1 MKELLIIEKC
11 KIMLAPDMVHPEDS
25 GAVCADREEATIST
39 RSIHRRVKQ
48 RESRARRRAAKRGER
63 HDAKDEA
70 ASDVGL
76 SGDRHTAVASC
87 VADSSQIPQQSAT
100 PNSKDASTR
109 ERISKNNDDEHIRR
123 ETSQHLEGS
132 EEKTNMHHQ
141 GTRSAV
147 EGAAAPRRRPGPA
160 QRNMHFFRRLFESDT
175 RPNDWSLVCEM
186 QGQHAAF
193 PDTDQPVPIGKI
205 SALVWEIEYAAVDVI
220 DRPLSG
226 FKEVKRL
233 YAEKTKEVTFFKK
246 KLVMAQSMNNRVL
259 KKHMDTKCIKEES
272 AMDYRSLK
280 YAELLLAYL
289 IPILKVQQA
298 KLEDLMWATGEAY
311 SQFKAHKRLY
321 KRQHRL
327 RESVETLKQSQLE
340 VRKQTQKE
348 GQGGQQRTDYWISEW
363 KKVQNALKEAKRDMV
378 SDENFW
384 KISRRHNLSRQAYEE
399 MLRAEQQRLNC
410 IEDST
415 YI

>member
-1 MKELLIIEKC
+1 
-11 KIMLAPDMVHPEDS
+11 MLAPDMVHPEDS

-76 SGDRHTAVASC
+76 SGDRLAAVASC
-87 VADSSQIPQQSAT
+87 VGDSSQIPQQSAT

-109 ERISKNNDDEHIRR
+109 GRICKSNGGEHILQ
-123 ETSQHLEGS
+123 ETSQDLEGS
-132 EEKTNMHHQ
+132 EKKTNMHHQ
-141 GTRSAV
+141 GTRSTV

-160 QRNMHFFRRLFESDT
+160 QRNMHFFRKLFESDT

-226 FKEVKRL
+226 FKEVQRL
-233 YAEKTKEVTFFKK
+233 YAEKAKEVTFFKK
-246 KLVMAQSMNNRVL
+246 KLAMAQSMNNRVL
-259 KKHMDTKCIKEES
+259 RNYTDTKFIKKDS

-280 YAELLLAYL
+280 YAELLSAYL
-289 IPILKVQQA
+289 IPILEVQLA
-298 KLEDLMWATGEAY
+298 KLHDLMWATKKAY

-321 KRQHRL
+321 KQEHRL
-327 RESVETLKQSQLE
+327 RQSVETLKQSQLE
-340 VRKQTQKE
+340 IREQTQKE
-348 GQGGQQRTDYWISEW
+348 GKGGQQRTDYWISEW
-363 KKVQNALKEAKRDMV
+363 KKVQNALEEIKRSMI
-378 SDENFW
+378 SEENFW
-384 KISRRHNLSRQAYEE
+384 ILSERHDLSRQAYEQ
-399 MLRAEQQRLNC
+399 MLRNRTTKSQLYLGQFV
-410 IEDST
+410 
-415 YI
+415 

>member
-1 MKELLIIEKC
+1 
-11 KIMLAPDMVHPEDS
+11 MLAPDMVHPKDC

-70 ASDVGL
+70 ASDVEL
-76 SGDRHTAVASC
+76 SGDRLAAVASC

-100 PNSKDASTR
+100 SNSKDASTR
-109 ERISKNNDDEHIRR
+109 ERISKNNGDEQIRR

-141 GTRSAV
+141 GTRSTV

-160 QRNMHFFRRLFESDT
+160 QRSMHFFRKLFESDT

-193 PDTDQPVPIGKI
+193 PDTDQPIPIGKI

-233 YAEKTKEVTFFKK
+233 YAEKTKEVAFFKK
-246 KLVMAQSMNNRVL
+246 KLAMAKSMNNHVVRSYV
-259 KKHMDTKCIKEES
+259 DTRCIKENS
-272 AMDYRSLK
+272 AIDYRSLK
-280 YAELLLAYL
+280 YAELLSAYL
-289 IPILKVQQA
+289 IPILEVHQTELQ
-298 KLEDLMWATGEAY
+298 DLMDETGKAY

-321 KRQHRL
+321 KQQQDL
-327 RESVETLKQSQLE
+327 RESVETMKQRQSE
-340 VRKQTQKE
+340 VRGQIQKE
-348 GQGGQQRTDYWISEW
+348 SQDGQQRTDYWISEW
-363 KKVQNALKEAKRDMV
+363 KKVQNALKDAKRSMM
-378 SDENFW
+378 SEENFW
-384 KISRRHNLSRQAYEE
+384 ILSEMHKLSRQAYEQ
-399 MLRAEQQRLNC
+399 MLRNRTTNTQVYGGQ
-410 IEDST
+410 SV
-415 YI
+415 